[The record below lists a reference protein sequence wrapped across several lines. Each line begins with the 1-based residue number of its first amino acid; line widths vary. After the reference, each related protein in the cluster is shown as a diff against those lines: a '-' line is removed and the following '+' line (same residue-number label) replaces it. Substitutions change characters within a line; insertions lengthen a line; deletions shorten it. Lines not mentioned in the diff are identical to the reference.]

1 MSSKPTPST
10 TTAATTSN
18 TSKTDF
24 KKLSTAKK
32 IESPLAKYNGD
43 KLICIVCNQV
53 VKSELVWNA
62 HVNSKLHFENKN
74 KLKSKLQAPSSNTS
88 TSGNNDSSSE
98 DTQARPESPTFK
110 RPAQPLPL
118 STNKQFLNQL
128 IDDDDKNDIV
138 VETKKRKIEN
148 LVQAADSINLN
159 KTQDESVSF
168 QILYHAFYIF
178 CPKYNR
184 IVFFNK
190 LASKLTDQVPQSFKS
205 SLESNGNMNI

>member
-1 MSSKPTPST
+1 MSSKPTPTT

-18 TSKTDF
+18 TPKTDF
-24 KKLSTAKK
+24 KKLATAKK

-62 HVNSKLHFENKN
+62 HVNSKLHLENKN

-88 TSGNNDSSSE
+88 TGGNKDSASMQE

-168 QILYHAFYIF
+168 SNIISCILYFLSE
-178 CPKYNR
+178 
-184 IVFFNK
+184 V
-190 LASKLTDQVPQSFKS
+190 
-205 SLESNGNMNI
+205 